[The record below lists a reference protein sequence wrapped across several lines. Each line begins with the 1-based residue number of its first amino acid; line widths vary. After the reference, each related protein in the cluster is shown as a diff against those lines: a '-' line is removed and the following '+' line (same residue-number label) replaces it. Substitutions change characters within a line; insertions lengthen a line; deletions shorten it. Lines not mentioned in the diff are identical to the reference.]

1 VDLTDGAPGTLW
13 LTNPNASAVAL
24 TLGGSAGNASLMT
37 LEVGAAGADRVL
49 VEAGK
54 LVVNP
59 GGAII
64 TIAPL
69 AGFGVG
75 TYDLIN
81 FDAGQATG
89 LDGLSL
95 STSSFGGY
103 ALALQ
108 STPTAVQLV
117 VVPVPEP
124 AGIGLVA
131 LGVFG
136 LNRLGRSWFASRR
149 AE

>member
-1 VDLTDGAPGTLW
+1 M
-13 LTNPNASAVAL
+13 L
-24 TLGGSAGNASLMT
+24 TLGGSAGNPSLMS
-37 LEVGAAGADRVL
+37 LEVGATGADRVL
-49 VEAGK
+49 LGAGK

-64 TIAPL
+64 SITALP
-69 AGFGVG
+69 GFGVG

-81 FDAGQATG
+81 FDSGQATG
-89 LDGLSL
+89 LDRLSL
-95 STSSFGGY
+95 SSTS
-103 ALALQ
+103 LAEYTLSLQ

-124 AGIGLVA
+124 GGIGLVA

-136 LNRLGRSWFASRR
+136 LNRLNRRRRSWLASRR
-149 AE
+149 AQDTGR